1 MSNLIVVSGPHAV
14 GKMTVAEELRDKTGY
29 CLMVNHDSIEV
40 SNKIFGRGSD
50 SQKEFNNLF
59 REAVFNTAIKNNVN
73 LIFTYVTAFDLPEE
87 IDYLNSLKDMFEKT
101 GGNFYFVELEADL
114 ETRLERNITP
124 HRMEAKESKKDT
136 EWTRNDIL
144 KTVAKYQLNSDRQL
158 FENHLKINNTNLE
171 PTEVADIVIE
181 KFGLNSNI
189 KKIK

>member
-1 MSNLIVVSGPHAV
+1 MANLMIVTGPQAV
-14 GKMTVAEELRDKTGY
+14 GKMTVAEEIRDKTDY

-59 REAVFNTAIKNNVN
+59 REAAFNTAIKNNVN

-87 IDYLNSLKDMFEKT
+87 IEYLNSLKDMFEKT

-144 KTVAKYQLNSDRQL
+144 KTAAKYQLNSDRQL